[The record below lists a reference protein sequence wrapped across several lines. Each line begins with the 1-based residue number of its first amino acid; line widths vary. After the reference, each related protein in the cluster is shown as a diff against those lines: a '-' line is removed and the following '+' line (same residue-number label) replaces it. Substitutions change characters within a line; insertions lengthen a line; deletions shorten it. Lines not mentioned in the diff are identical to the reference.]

1 MVLLKGLFNN
11 DQEGGPKTRGGGS
24 TLDFSSKLRGGG
36 VLIKF
41 HKFDNE

>member
-1 MVLLKGLFNN
+1 M
-11 DQEGGPKTRGGGS
+11 ERRGGGP
-24 TLDFSSKLRGGG
+24 TLDFSSKLRG